1 MKNDSTQA
9 DICRIVRATMPLW
22 EHLPQPMQ
30 DEMRIAIE
38 NYLSGVFDAGAG
50 FYFFEVGNLWPQ
62 VQAALD
68 NIKFDRCRC
77 RIFREWTDMLGPLE
91 GNEKRWSRFFIEVV
105 GYAILREDEPDFSD
119 DAELQELW
127 EKTNVRKYDAI
138 TDKEGWVKV
147 WKRKRRTE
155 K

>member
-91 GNEKRWSRFFIEVV
+91 GNEKGGADSLLKLSVMRFSGRMSRTSPMMRNSRNY
-105 GYAILREDEPDFSD
+105 GKKPM
-119 DAELQELW
+119 
-127 EKTNVRKYDAI
+127 
-138 TDKEGWVKV
+138 
-147 WKRKRRTE
+147 
-155 K
+155 